1 MSFDLIKTVGDIV
14 EKSGIKAFEIF
25 GLTVIAAFVLLF
37 GDRGIALV
45 VTAMEA
51 GLEFVL
57 SILAAV

>member
-14 EKSGIKAFEIF
+14 EKSGKKALEIF

-37 GDRGIALV
+37 GNRGIALA

-57 SILAAV
+57 DILAAV

>member
-14 EKSGIKAFEIF
+14 EKSGQKALEIF
-25 GLTVIAAFVLLF
+25 GLSVIAALILLF
-37 GDRGIALV
+37 GDRFIGLAVI
-45 VTAMEA
+45 AMEA